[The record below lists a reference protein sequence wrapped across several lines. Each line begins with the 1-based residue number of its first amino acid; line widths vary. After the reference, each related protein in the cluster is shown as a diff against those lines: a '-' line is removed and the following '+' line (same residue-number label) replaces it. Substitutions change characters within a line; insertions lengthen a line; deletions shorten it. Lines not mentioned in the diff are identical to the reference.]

1 MSTCPYCQK
10 KYKNAKSFS
19 KHFKVCEIIHNTDE
33 ESGHILSRYET
44 TVLLTQLIKDNEMLK
59 KKIKG
64 LQRNNRNYIK
74 NINVIE
80 VLNKK
85 IKPKESYE
93 NWIETINMS
102 YQDFEIIVNKNFI
115 NGVVWFIEKY
125 NKHTFKA
132 FNMKKHRNEIYGY
145 DGIEWSVIDINRILL
160 FIQLKLLNHL
170 ESLEQSVKPYL
181 TNNTNDELVNF
192 YYKAG
197 KVTTSNKKDIHYKI
211 VNQLY
216 NKIKISPNKLIT

>member
-44 TVLLTQLIKDNEMLK
+44 TILLTQLIKDNEMLK

-93 NWIETINMS
+93 
-102 YQDFEIIVNKNFI
+102 
-115 NGVVWFIEKY
+115 
-125 NKHTFKA
+125 
-132 FNMKKHRNEIYGY
+132 
-145 DGIEWSVIDINRILL
+145 
-160 FIQLKLLNHL
+160 KL
-170 ESLEQSVKPYL
+170 
-181 TNNTNDELVNF
+181 D
-192 YYKAG
+192 
-197 KVTTSNKKDIHYKI
+197 
-211 VNQLY
+211 
-216 NKIKISPNKLIT
+216 